1 MKYLLDTDIC
11 IFLIRGKHQ
20 ELLQRLAGYDNDTV
34 AISTITLA
42 ELEFGAAN
50 SANPD
55 RNRTAL
61 YLFASAFV
69 QLPFNTTDAYHY
81 GLVRAYLSKMGSV
94 IGPYDM
100 QIASQA
106 LNRGISLV
114 THNTREFDRVP
125 GLELDDW
132 VG

>member
-1 MKYLLDTDIC
+1 MVLLDTDIC
-11 IFLIRGKHQ
+11 IFMIRGKNT
-20 ELLQRLAGYDNDTV
+20 ELLQRLAEYDNDTV
-34 AISTITLA
+34 AISTVTLA

-69 QLPFNTTDAYHY
+69 QMPFNTVDAYHY
-81 GLVRAYLSKMGSV
+81 GLVRAYLTKKGCV

-100 QIASQA
+100 QIAAQA
-106 LNRGISLV
+106 LSRGMTLIS
-114 THNTREFDRVP
+114 HNTREFKRVP
-125 GLELDDW
+125 GLELEDW

>member
-1 MKYLLDTDIC
+1 MVLLDTDIC
-11 IFLIRGKHQ
+11 IFLIRGKNP
-20 ELLQRLAGYDNDTV
+20 ELLQRLAEYDNDTV

-42 ELEFGAAN
+42 ELEFGVAN
-50 SANPD
+50 SVHPD

-69 QLPFNTTDAYHY
+69 QMPFTTVDAYHY
-81 GLVRAYLSKMGSV
+81 GLIRAYLSKKGSV

-100 QIASQA
+100 QIAAQA
-106 LNRGISLV
+106 LNRGITLV
-114 THNTREFDRVP
+114 THNTREFERVP
-125 GLELDDW
+125 GLEVVDW

>member
-1 MKYLLDTDIC
+1 
-11 IFLIRGKHQ
+11 
-20 ELLQRLAGYDNDTV
+20 LQRLAEYDNDTV

-42 ELEFGAAN
+42 ELEFGVAN
-50 SANPD
+50 SADPD

-69 QLPFNTTDAYHY
+69 QLPFTTVDAYHY
-81 GLVRAYLSKMGSV
+81 GLIRAYLSKKGSV

-100 QIASQA
+100 QIAAQA
-106 LNRGISLV
+106 LCRGMTMV
-114 THNTREFDRVP
+114 THNTREFERVP
-125 GLELDDW
+125 GLEVVDW